1 MATPQPKYNMLII
14 DPQNDFHEGGS
25 LAVSGATEDSER
37 IAEFITNSSDKINKI
52 FVSLDTHTPN
62 HIGHPG
68 YWKTIDSA
76 DEKPVEPGAWTIFS
90 VNGDNIVGTVH
101 NPITQEVI
109 STNNYTPK
117 RNKFETTVEQYNKR
131 VAFTKMYI
139 ETVPTLGGGLKG
151 PALIWPT
158 HCIEGNCGHQVNPT
172 LKTALDIFNNNQQ
185 NAAVEYHIKGQNE
198 LVEMYSIF
206 QAEIPIEKNEFTSF
220 EVTGENMNQ
229 YYSGGIQSEFKESS
243 KIDVPNSDQE
253 DGAYLQTSFNE
264 ELFNSLTKDGKPIVI
279 CGEALSHCV
288 NWSLRDLVS
297 YILKNETIN
306 YTIKYAN
313 GNKLIPGQ
321 VILLENCSSP
331 VTGFEGNVF
340 ALMQFCNEAGVTI
353 KYVDNGQIV
362 DVKPVP
368 TQGGTRKRRRHKN
381 RRTKSKPKRSRKTHN
396 RKPRHRRRT
405 RK

>member
-1 MATPQPKYNMLII
+1 MDATKPYNMLII

-25 LAVSGATEDSER
+25 LAVPGAKADSAR
-37 IAEFITNSSDKINKI
+37 IAKFITNSSDKINKI

-68 YWKTIDSA
+68 YWRTMDST
-76 DEKPVEPGAWTIFS
+76 DENPVEPGAWTIFS
-90 VNGDNIVGTVH
+90 VNGDNIVGTVY

-109 STNNYTPK
+109 SKNNYTPK

-158 HCIEGNCGHQVNPT
+158 HCIEGSPGHAVNEN
-172 LKTALDIFNNNQQ
+172 LKRALDIFNGGIGSTDGR
-185 NAAVEYHIKGQNE
+185 VEYHIKGQNE

-206 QAEIPIEKNEFTSF
+206 QAEIPMETFDNVTSD
-220 EVTGENMNQ
+220 NMNL
-229 YYSGGIQSEFKESS
+229 YYSGDKDLKTSS
-243 KIDVPNSDQE
+243 KINQRDTDRE

-264 ELFNSLTKDGKPIVI
+264 ELFKSLTEDGNPIVI

-288 NWSLRDLVS
+288 NWSLRDLIAN
-297 YILKNETIN
+297 ILKKNTTN
-306 YTIKYAN
+306 YAN
-313 GNKLIPGQ
+313 GNNKLVPGQ
-321 VILLENCSSP
+321 VILLANCSSP
-331 VTGFEGNVF
+331 VTGFVTNVD
-340 ALMQFCNEAGVTI
+340 ALMKFCNEAGVTI

-381 RRTKSKPKRSRKTHN
+381 RRTKSKPKRSKKTHN
-396 RKPRHRRRT
+396 RKSRHRRRT